1 MNKQLT
7 RDDVRIVDRPPHPS
21 PVVTWWHIAIGEAH
35 YIVSAV
41 DLPAA
46 KITEAFPADAS
57 GEITD
62 WDDPV
67 ASSRTADHEVC
78 IADLLYNLNA
88 AAEREAAAAA
98 ALARES
104 AAVAA
109 DRPLTPDE
117 QQVADW
123 LRDQKLAVE
132 SVRTLTGWT
141 HQPVIRW
148 PAQSPPAPEL
158 PRRVPPLRRR
168 SDARP
173 LPAAGLPPLAEA
185 KPDDS
190 LPGVVS
196 GLIPLST
203 GEGQ

>member
-1 MNKQLT
+1 MNTQLT

-21 PVVTWWHIAIGEAH
+21 PVVTWWHIAIGEDH
-35 YIVSAV
+35 YIISAV

-46 KITEAFPADAS
+46 KITEAFPADAA

-88 AAEREAAAAA
+88 AAEREAAA
-98 ALARES
+98 
-104 AAVAA
+104 VAD
-109 DRPLTPDE
+109 DRPLTPEE

-123 LRDQKLAVE
+123 LRAGLAVE
-132 SVRTLTGWT
+132 SLSTGPRFA
-141 HQPVIRW
+141 HQPVMRW
-148 PAQSPPAPEL
+148 PAQSPTAPAL

-168 SDARP
+168 SDSRP
-173 LPAAGLPPLAEA
+173 LPAAGLPELTEP
-185 KPDDS
+185 KPDDQM
-190 LPGVVS
+190 PGVVS
-196 GLIPLST
+196 GLIPLSST